1 MSDLITRYNSP
12 ARILH
17 WVMALLVLM
26 MIPAG
31 VIMVQEGLDRS
42 LQNTLFIFHKNVGTL
57 LLLLI
62 IARIAYRRLR
72 PPPPLP
78 DTVPA
83 WQHKIADAT
92 HMALYGLLV
101 AMPLLGYI
109 RVRAGGFPIESLD
122 ALGVPALVPRSDAL
136 AGVAKTLHFY
146 GAIAIGVVIAMHI
159 GAALFHG
166 IIRRDG
172 IFSRMWPPFGGGAT

>member
-31 VIMVQEGLDRS
+31 VVMVQEGLDRS

-78 DTVPA
+78 DTGP
-83 WQHKIADAT
+83 
-92 HMALYGLLV
+92 
-101 AMPLLGYI
+101 
-109 RVRAGGFPIESLD
+109 
-122 ALGVPALVPRSDAL
+122 
-136 AGVAKTLHFY
+136 GVATQDCRCDPY
-146 GAIAIGVVIAMHI
+146 GAVWSFGRD
-159 GAALFHG
+159 AAAG
-166 IIRRDG
+166 IHPRESRR
-172 IFSRMWPPFGGGAT
+172 FSD